1 MADNVFECI
10 DVEITDDLLKDAKIA
25 AYMAN

>member
-1 MADNVFECI
+1 MTDNVFECI
-10 DVEITDDLLKDAKIA
+10 DLEITDDFLKDAKIA